1 MPVYLVHV
9 PPAGK
14 DLVKTALRTSFT
26 RDGFKWGAF
35 AFGPLWLLRHRLWL
49 ELFFFIVV
57 AGLLF
62 VGREFYGLEPEAMAA
77 IYFVIAVF
85 LGYEGTSMLE
95 GKLERK
101 GFRCADV
108 VAGSNI
114 DEIERR
120 FFARWTGT
128 GAR

>member
-1 MPVYLVHV
+1 MPVYLVHL

-14 DLVKTALRTSFT
+14 DLVKAALRTTFT
-26 RDGFKWGAF
+26 REGFKWGAF
-35 AFGPLWLLRHRLWL
+35 AFGPLWLLWNRLWL
-49 ELFFFIVV
+49 ELFFFIVA

-62 VGREFYGLEPEAMAA
+62 IAREFYGLEPEAMAA
-77 IYFVIAVF
+77 IYVVIAVF

-101 GFRCADV
+101 GFRFADV
-108 VAGSNI
+108 VAGTNI

-120 FFARWTGT
+120 FFARWS
-128 GAR
+128 GASPR